1 MHKILTLDNLYQFF
15 VEQNK
20 SINFSAK
27 ENGSPIVV
35 SMPAN
40 FEVSE
45 NEISKDDMNLLKF
58 MAAIIIDGSNGGIN
72 NTLKILASSS
82 SID

>member
-45 NEISKDDMNLLKF
+45 NGDGSDGAPVKDDGELTDEGEKTR
-58 MAAIIIDGSNGGIN
+58 DR
-72 NTLKILASSS
+72 K
-82 SID
+82 